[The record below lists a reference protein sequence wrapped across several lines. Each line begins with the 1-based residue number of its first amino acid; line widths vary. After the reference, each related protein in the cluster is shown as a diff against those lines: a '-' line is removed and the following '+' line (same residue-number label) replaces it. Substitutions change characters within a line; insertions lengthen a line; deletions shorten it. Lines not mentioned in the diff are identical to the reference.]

1 MDHWEKIW
9 FVKDPTVISDTMITK
24 NYRAFSGPDKKAVG
38 SQKKKRKEKKR
49 KEKRKKKEK
58 KSSRMRETAM
68 SVCSI
73 DSYCKTK

>member
-1 MDHWEKIW
+1 
-9 FVKDPTVISDTMITK
+9 MITK
-24 NYRAFSGPDKKAVG
+24 NYRAFSGPDKKVVG
-38 SQKKKRKEKKR
+38 SQKKKRK
-49 KEKRKKKEK
+49 KERKKEEK

>member
-9 FVKDPTVISDTMITK
+9 FVKEPTVISDTMMITK

-38 SQKKKRKEKKR
+38 SQKKKRK
-49 KEKRKKKEK
+49 KERRK